1 MPGSEWLMK
10 VLQLRFQVGFST
22 DALTAVA
29 SPLLRTGSN
38 VGFGYVKNK
47 CLRRKVA
54 INHLWQLP
62 SLHQQLS
69 VEVPTSVC
77 MRAPGKP
84 MEQVQ
89 GKGR

>member
-1 MPGSEWLMK
+1 MK

-54 INHLWQLP
+54 INHL
-62 SLHQQLS
+62 
-69 VEVPTSVC
+69 
-77 MRAPGKP
+77 
-84 MEQVQ
+84 
-89 GKGR
+89 